1 MRRLVLGAALVLAL
15 VAGSAFTASSSV
27 PRGSVGSHGASVAP
41 NDVKPNECVSLDLAD
56 RVYGGSG
63 TGGNDLVFGS
73 GTVDGGSGDDC
84 VVGSGGDDTLVGG
97 PGNDVCVGNGGVDT
111 FDPSC
116 ETTYP

>member
-1 MRRLVLGAALVLAL
+1 MRRVVLGAALVLAL
-15 VAGSAFTASSSV
+15 VAGSAFTAASSV
-27 PRGSVGSHGASVAP
+27 PRGSVGSHGASVTA
-41 NDVKPNECVSLDLAD
+41 NEVKPNECAGLDLSD

-63 TGGNDLVFGS
+63 TGGNDLVYGS

-84 VVGSGGDDTLVGG
+84 VVGGSGDDTLVGG
-97 PGNDVCVGNGGVDT
+97 AGNDVCIGNGGNDT